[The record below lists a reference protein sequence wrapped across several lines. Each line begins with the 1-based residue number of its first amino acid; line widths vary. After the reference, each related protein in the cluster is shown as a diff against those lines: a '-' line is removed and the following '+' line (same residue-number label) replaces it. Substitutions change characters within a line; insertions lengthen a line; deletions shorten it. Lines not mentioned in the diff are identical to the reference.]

1 MKIKYL
7 AAIVVGL
14 FLASCQ
20 SDPMFRS
27 YVAAHRLSYQAS
39 EVLNQ
44 KLIVDNPAI
53 QETDKAAFARK
64 LEAERQMIESAEK
77 ALGVK

>member
-7 AAIVVGL
+7 AALVIGL
-14 FLASCQ
+14 CLASCQ

-27 YVAAHRLSYQAS
+27 YVAAHRLSHQANL
-39 EVLNQ
+39 VLNQ
-44 KLIVDNPAI
+44 KLIAENPAI
-53 QETDKAAFARK
+53 QESDKVAFSRK
-64 LEAERQMIESAEK
+64 LAAEGQMIESAEK